1 MENKQK
7 LTDLISEFI
16 KTVSIRL
23 PDDVENRIRELAVCE
38 KGGLGKDMYDCI
50 LENIG
55 LAKKYGRP
63 LCQDTGVLQFFIK
76 VGTKFPLIDSVKE
89 CVIEASSYATLNTP
103 LRPNV
108 VEPLGEHNTG
118 NNVGYEAPYIEW
130 ELEPGGED
138 LSIMLYMAGGGCSL
152 PGRSKVLMPLEGV
165 EGVKKFVYD
174 TILEWGVNACPPL
187 LLGVGLGTC
196 AATSAMLSKKAILR
210 KIGTHCSNEKGAK
223 LEKELQQ
230 ELDSIGIAPLGFGG
244 KHSVLAV
251 HVECAGHHPATLGVG
266 ITTGCWATRRG
277 EIVIDKK
284 LNARY
289 TMHTAKEGV

>member
-1 MENKQK
+1 MDNKQK
-7 LTDLISEFI
+7 LKSILADFI

-23 PDDVENRIRELAVCE
+23 PDDVEKRIRELAAEE
-38 KGGLGKDMYDCI
+38 KDGLGKNMYDCI
-50 LENIG
+50 LENLA
-55 LAKKYGRP
+55 LAKKYDRP

-76 VGTKFPLIDSVKE
+76 VGTKFPLLDELEDCI
-89 CVIEASSYATLNTP
+89 IEASSFATLNTP

-118 NNVGYEAPYIEW
+118 NNVGYKAPYIEW
-130 ELEPGGED
+130 EIVPGSDE
-138 LSIMLYMAGGGCSL
+138 LSVMLYMAGGGCSL

-174 TILEWGVNACPPL
+174 TILDWGVNACPPL
-187 LLGVGLGTC
+187 LVGIGLGTC

-210 KIGTHCSNEKGAK
+210 PIGTVCDNEKGAK
-223 LEKELQQ
+223 LEKELQE
-230 ELDSIGIAPLGFGG
+230 ELDKIGIAPLGFGG

-277 EIVIDKK
+277 EVKIDKD
-284 LNARY
+284 LNFSY
-289 TMHTAKEGV
+289 TMHTL